1 MRLFLDGATIF
12 SPGAPLRSGALID
25 AGRFIAFGPEAAE
38 LFNPTVDAR
47 LALAGSFIA
56 PAFGDGHAHP
66 LFAGREAGGPAI
78 TGLGSIQEIQEELL
92 RYSKENP
99 RGWIVGGAY
108 EAALIDG
115 GDFDA
120 KWIDQ
125 VVGDRPVLLHAVD
138 HHTIWVNTK
147 ALEIAGI
154 TAQTIDP
161 EGGSIARRS
170 DGSPKGTLREPAAIN
185 LVLSKITPRT
195 VDQEVEALAYASRK
209 YLESG
214 VTFATDSWLEEGM
227 AEIYLEAYKRGV
239 LQIDMN
245 VAFLVNPD
253 HWHED
258 SKRIIKERALFEGI
272 KEINAS
278 SVKFLSDGALS
289 SGTAALIDEYD
300 DQPGYSGI
308 KIWGDEELNYALQH
322 FDLLKFQVH
331 IHAIGDAAVRQALNA
346 IETMQGKNPAWDR
359 RPVIVHA
366 QLISEIDLPRFAK
379 LGVIAN
385 LQPLWMHL
393 DPMNKELIAPRIG
406 ARNNLQYRVRD
417 MVEAG
422 ATIAFGSDWPVTSE
436 NPLLALAVP
445 VHRSKPG
452 SKEPAWSLDQAIG
465 LEQSWAFYT
474 TAVAYQNFREAD
486 LGRCEI
492 GAMADF
498 IILSQNPFELSPRE
512 VHTIKIEAIYK
523 AGEKIN

>member
-1 MRLFLDGATIF
+1 MRLFLDGAVIF
-12 SPGAPLRSGALID
+12 SPGAPLRLHALIED
-25 AGRFIAFGPEAAE
+25 GRFVAFGAEATD
-38 LFNPTVDAR
+38 LFDPTEDAR

-66 LFAGREAGGPAI
+66 LFAGREASGPAI
-78 TGLGSIQEIQEELL
+78 TGLTSIQEIQAELL
-92 RYSKENP
+92 RYAKENP
-99 RGWIVGGAY
+99 LGWIVGGAY

-120 KWIDQ
+120 QWIDQ
-125 VVGDRPVLLHAVD
+125 VVRDRPVLLHAVD

-161 EGGSIARRS
+161 VGGSIARRS

-185 LVLSKITPRT
+185 LVLSKVPPRT
-195 VDQEVEALAYASRK
+195 MDQEVDALGYASRK
-209 YLESG
+209 YLASG
-214 VTFATDSWLEEGM
+214 VTFATDSWLVEGM
-227 AEIYLEAYKRGV
+227 AEIYLAALNRGV

-245 VAFLVNPD
+245 LAFLVTPEQ
-253 HWHED
+253 WREE
-258 SKRIIKERALFEGI
+258 SERIINERALFKGI
-272 KEINAS
+272 NEINAS
-278 SVKFLSDGALS
+278 AVKFLADGALS

-308 KIWGDEELNYALQH
+308 KIWSDEELNDALQH

-331 IHAIGDAAVRQALNA
+331 IHAIGDAAVRQALDA
-346 IETMQGKNPAWDR
+346 IEVMQDKNPVWDR

-366 QLISEIDLPRFAK
+366 QLISEIDLPRFAQ

-406 ARNNLQYRVRD
+406 TRNDLQYRVRD

-422 ATIAFGSDWPVTSE
+422 VTIAFGSDWPVTSE

-452 SKEPAWSLDQAIG
+452 SSDPAWSSEQSIE

-474 TAVAYQNFREAD
+474 SAVAYQNFREND
-486 LGRCEI
+486 LGKCEI

-498 IILSQNPFELSPRE
+498 IILSKSPFELSPRE
-512 VHTIKIEAIYK
+512 VHTITIDAIYK
-523 AGEKIN
+523 AGKKIN